1 MSRRF
6 EYAPITGKK
15 FRGALGNLGMKSQTF
30 ARITGA
36 KLDTVKKWLHDGQTI
51 PPWVPLV
58 LELLTLPGA
67 LSLARQVAAEYI
79 ILDRETGEKDP
90 FIDDSP
96 DDGGTEKEPA

>member
-6 EYAPITGKK
+6 EYASMTGKK

-30 ARITGA
+30 ARITGVRPT
-36 KLDTVKKWLHDGQTI
+36 KVSKWIKGELTI

-79 ILDRETGEKDP
+79 ILDRETGEQDP

-96 DDGGTEKEPA
+96 DDGETEKEPA